1 MMRNRITFTISD
13 VQGAWSFSLP
23 SKSKKVAMYGFAVAS
38 MTFMSTIAALQY
50 FSFQLQQL
58 EDSHENLTRTI
69 DGLNVKNIALAAEI
83 SSKAD
88 QLAGIS
94 EKLESVEVSLGL
106 EARQVA
112 DVFERIAEINGKTEE
127 LAMVTD
133 KLENIESRIGLKP
146 KQDMDITKRVEYA
159 DLTAGQKLML
169 LQNVPSGWP
178 LEDTLITGRYGMR
191 KHPVTGSKMHHA
203 GIDLRAKMNTPVYA
217 TADGVVEYAK
227 YQSKT
232 GYGRLLLIRHNYGFK
247 TVYSHLNKFAVKYG
261 DFVKKGDL
269 IAYTGNSGRSNG
281 PHLHYEV
288 RYIHRALNPVN
299 FVKWDMQNYE
309 AIFDKEKEIQW
320 LSLIQAV
327 ARQTYPLPPPSLHTA
342 LQ

>member
-1 MMRNRITFTISD
+1 
-13 VQGAWSFSLP
+13 
-23 SKSKKVAMYGFAVAS
+23 MYGLATVC
-38 MTFMSTIAALQY
+38 MTLMVTIASIQY
-50 FSFQLQQL
+50 FTLEIQQL
-58 EDSHENLTRTI
+58 EASNESLSRSI
-69 DGLNVKNIALAAEI
+69 DGLNAKSVALTEEI
-83 SSKAD
+83 SGKSG
-88 QLAGIS
+88 QLASIAK
-94 EKLESVEVSLGL
+94 KLESVEASLGL
-106 EARQVA
+106 AVGQDA
-112 DVFERIAEINGKTEE
+112 DVFERIAGIHGKTEE

-133 KLENIESRIGLKP
+133 KLENIETRIGLKHQ
-146 KQDMDITKRVEYA
+146 QDMEITKRVEYA

-169 LQNVPSGWP
+169 LQNIPSGWP
-178 LEDTLITGRYGMR
+178 LKDTLITGRFGMR
-191 KHPVTGSKMHHA
+191 THPVTRSKTHHA
-203 GIDLRAKMNTPVYA
+203 GIDLRARMNTPVYA

-232 GYGRLLLIRHNYGFK
+232 GYGKLLLIRHNYGFK
-247 TVYSHLNKFAVKYG
+247 TAYSHLNKFAVKYG

-288 RYIHRALNPVN
+288 RHIQRALNPVN
-299 FVKWDMQNYE
+299 FVKWDMQNYD

-327 ARQTYPLPPPSLHTA
+327 ARQTYPLPPQSLHTA